1 MTTTVLPAGVT
12 SSPRVSAEHGSVAD
26 VSLPLAG
33 SEPAGMPGFTH
44 QYADVNG
51 TRLHYVSGGSG
62 PAVMLLHGW
71 PSSWLEWRPL
81 MVLLADAGWSV
92 IAPDLRGTGDSAV
105 TEDGY
110 SKANVSEDV
119 RQLVQQLGHEQIRL
133 VGTDIGT
140 MVAFSYALAHP
151 AEITHLV
158 LSESLLPGF
167 GLEEMMNPA
176 TGGFPHF
183 GLHMQVDL
191 AAMLTAGKEDQ
202 YLRPMLSKMS
212 ASMTQDDITKVVALY
227 SRPGR
232 MRAGFQHY
240 GTLLADGAENRRT
253 FTAPLTMPVLV
264 LNGER
269 GIPQKQLLAGVRQV
283 SSRVEAA
290 LVPASAHTLGT
301 DNPSWIADRLA
312 AFFGS

>member
-1 MTTTVLPAGVT
+1 
-12 SSPRVSAEHGSVAD
+12 
-26 VSLPLAG
+26 
-33 SEPAGMPGFTH
+33 
-44 QYADVNG
+44 
-51 TRLHYVSGGSG
+51 
-62 PAVMLLHGW
+62 
-71 PSSWLEWRPL
+71 
-81 MVLLADAGWSV
+81 MVLLASAGWSV

-105 TEDGY
+105 AEDGY
-110 SKANVSEDV
+110 SKANVAEDV
-119 RQLVQQLGHEQIRL
+119 HQLVQQLGHKEIRL

-151 AEITHLV
+151 AEVTHLV

-176 TGGFPHF
+176 AGGYPHF
-183 GLHMQVDL
+183 SLHMQVDR
-191 AAMLTAGKEDQ
+191 ATMLTAGKGDQ
-202 YLRPMLSKMS
+202 YLRPMLTKMS
-212 ASMTQDDITKVVALY
+212 ASMTQEEITNSVRLY

-240 GTLLADGAENRRT
+240 GTLLADGAENRRS

-269 GIPQKQLLAGVRQV
+269 GIPQKHLLDGVRQV
-283 SSRVEAA
+283 CSSVEAA

-301 DNPSWIADRLA
+301 DNPSWIADRLV

>member
-1 MTTTVLPAGVT
+1 MTTTVLPAGAT
-12 SSPRVSAEHGSVAD
+12 TLPPASAEHGSGAD
-26 VSLPLAG
+26 ASPPLAG

-71 PSSWLEWRPL
+71 PSTWLEWRPL
-81 MVLLADAGWSV
+81 MVLLASAGWSV
-92 IAPDLRGTGDSAV
+92 IAPDLRGTGDSALA
-105 TEDGY
+105 EDGY
-110 SKANVSEDV
+110 SKVNVAQDV
-119 RQLVQQLGHEQIRL
+119 HQLVQQLGYEQIRL

-151 AEITHLV
+151 AEVSHLV

-176 TGGFPHF
+176 TGGYPHF

-202 YLRPMLSKMS
+202 YLRPMLTRRSPS
-212 ASMTQDDITKVVALY
+212 STQEDITEVVRQY

-240 GTLLADGAENRRT
+240 GTLLADGEENRRSLT
-253 FTAPLTMPVLV
+253 EPLTMPVLV

-269 GIPQKQLLAGVRQV
+269 GIPQEKLLSGVRQV

-290 LVPASAHTLGT
+290 LVPASGHNVGT
-301 DNPSWIADRLA
+301 DNPSWVADRLV